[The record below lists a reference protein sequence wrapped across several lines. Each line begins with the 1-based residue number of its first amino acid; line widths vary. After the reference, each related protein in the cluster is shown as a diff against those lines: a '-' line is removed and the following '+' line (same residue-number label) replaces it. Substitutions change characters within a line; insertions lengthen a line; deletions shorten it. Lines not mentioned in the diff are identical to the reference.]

1 MEGQMPPRKRKP
13 KDDKPGEEDLRNA
26 HTEEA
31 EAVRVHEA
39 WMEDRLGGGP
49 PPDPKVRRRASE
61 QFQDLPGALR
71 ATPPRVAPAEPSEEV
86 EPADDQR
93 PEEES

>member
-13 KDDKPGEEDLRNA
+13 KDYKPDEEDLRNA

-49 PPDPKVRRRASE
+49 PPDPKIRSRAGE
-61 QFQDLPGALR
+61 RFQELPGAVR
-71 ATPPRVAPAEPSEEV
+71 ATPPRVTPTEPSEEA
-86 EPADDQR
+86 EPADDQ
-93 PEEES
+93 PPAEES